1 VVDALL
7 ELARCG
13 LWDLSALELDGF
25 VDPIPVQC
33 NKITTLP
40 AHENNDAMI

>member
-7 ELARCG
+7 ELAGCG

-25 VDPIPVQC
+25 VHPIPVQF
-33 NKITTLP
+33 NKITPIPT
-40 AHENNDAMI
+40 HENNYA